1 MPTGYTAAIQHGISF
16 ERFIMDCARAFGACV
31 TLRDEVPGGDAIPLV
46 FQPNLYHF
54 HAMELLTQ
62 ELEELQAMS
71 DDDAHLAAA
80 DEWELK
86 EQGRKKK
93 LEEEIAMRVAYKA
106 MLVKVEAWTPPT
118 SEHQGLKRFM
128 REQIERGLDFDCCDE
143 FYRDVTPRIA
153 GPRWRTLRMA
163 EKSESLAY
171 HTKQHQKEVENAA
184 RSTEWVRALR
194 ESIGVQSTPALN
206 EGE

>member
-1 MPTGYTAAIQHGISF
+1 MPTGYTAAIQHGITF

-71 DDDAHLAAA
+71 DDDVHLAAA

-118 SEHQGLKRFM
+118 SEHQGLKNFM
-128 REQIERGLDFDCCDE
+128 RKQLERGIDFDCCED
-143 FYRDVTPRIA
+143 FYEDVTPRIE
-153 GPRWRTLRMA
+153 GSRWRTLRMA
-163 EKSESLAY
+163 EKSESLTY
-171 HTKQHQKEVENAA
+171 HTKRYQKEVENAA

>member
-1 MPTGYTAAIQHGISF
+1 MPTGYTAAIQHGVSF
-16 ERFIMDCARAFGACV
+16 ERFIMDCARAFDFCV
-31 TLRDEVPGGDAIPLV
+31 SVREEPSGGEAIPLV
-46 FQPNLYHF
+46 FHPNLHHF
-54 HAMELLTQ
+54 QNMERLTQ

-86 EQGRKKK
+86 EQERKKN
-93 LEEEIAMRVAYKA
+93 LEEEIAMRAAYKA
-106 MLVKVEAWTPPT
+106 MLVKVEAWNPPT
-118 SEHQGLKRFM
+118 PEHTRLKRFM
-128 REQIERGLDFDCCDE
+128 REQIERGLNFDCCDE

-153 GPRWRTLRMA
+153 GPQWRTLRMA

-171 HTKQHQKEVENAA
+171 HTKHHGKELENAA

-194 ESIGVQSTPALN
+194 ESIGVQSTPALS

>member
-1 MPTGYTAAIQHGISF
+1 MPTGYTAAIQHGITF

-62 ELEELQAMS
+62 ELKELQDMS
-71 DDDAHLAAA
+71 DDEAEAAA
-80 DEWELK
+80 TKEWELK
-86 EQGRKKK
+86 EWERKKELDEK
-93 LEEEIAMRVAYKA
+93 VAMRAAYKA

-118 SEHQGLKRFM
+118 SEHQGLKNFM
-128 REQIERGLDFDCCDE
+128 RKQLERGIDFDCCED
-143 FYRDVTPRIA
+143 FYEDVTPRIE
-153 GPRWRTLRMA
+153 GSRWRTLRMA

>member
-46 FQPNLYHF
+46 FHPNLHHF
-54 HAMELLTQ
+54 QNMERLTQ

-93 LEEEIAMRVAYKA
+93 LEEKIAMRVAYKA

-118 SEHQGLKRFM
+118 SEHQGLKNFM
-128 REQIERGLDFDCCDE
+128 RKQLERGIDFDCCED
-143 FYRDVTPRIA
+143 FYEDVTPRIE
-153 GPRWRTLRMA
+153 GSRWRTLRMA

-184 RSTEWVRALR
+184 RSTEWVRVLR
-194 ESIGVQSTPALN
+194 ESIGVQSTPTLSD
-206 EGE
+206 GE

>member
-16 ERFIMDCARAFGACV
+16 ERFIMDCARAFDFCV
-31 TLRDEVPGGDAIPLV
+31 SIRDEVPGGDAIPLV

-62 ELEELQAMS
+62 ELKELQDMS
-71 DDDAHLAAA
+71 DDEAEAAA
-80 DEWELK
+80 TKEWELK
-86 EQGRKKK
+86 EWERKKK
-93 LEEEIAMRVAYKA
+93 LDEKVAMRVAYKA
-106 MLVKVEAWTPPT
+106 MLVKVEAWNPPT
-118 SEHQGLKRFM
+118 PEHIGLKRFM
-128 REQIERGLDFDCCDE
+128 REQIERGLNFDCCDE

-153 GPRWRTLRMA
+153 GPQWRTLRMA